1 MAQKILSRSSAIRGV
16 PDAVARVRAYHQRT
30 KHMPELYAPGPGYMD
45 WANQPDPFRRFSG
58 TSMIELPLVQGEDTP
73 PYDALF
79 DFKGTPPLPLT
90 AESLGLFLELSLG
103 LTAWKELQGRRWAL
117 RSNPSSGNLH
127 PTEGYALLPAL
138 ATLSD
143 RPGVYHYAPREH
155 ALERRCVLGEAAWSA
170 LAAGLPA
177 DAFLVGLTSV
187 HWREAWKYGER
198 AYRYCQHDAGHAL
211 GALCLA
217 AAALGW
223 RVTLLS
229 ALSDAD
235 VAGLLG
241 LDRAADFAEA
251 EVEHPDLI
259 AAVVT
264 DPTAT
269 PSRALA
275 EGAVAA
281 VRASRWTGTANRLS
295 PSRVEWPAIAAVEA
309 ATVKPSTAQLPLRG
323 FASIATPAPR
333 SMRDIPRAAAII
345 RQRRS
350 AVDMD
355 GRTGLSIDALFGMLA
370 RTLPD
375 RPHPPW
381 TAVDFPARVHLCL
394 FMHRIDGLSPGL
406 YVLMRDEVRLDAFRA
421 ACHDGFAWRHVESSG
436 MPLYA
441 LDLGDCRRAAADAS
455 CFQAIAGDSAF
466 SLGMVADFARTLE
479 EDGAW
484 AYRRLFWE
492 SGLIGQ
498 VLYLEAEAAGVR
510 STGMGCYFDDLVH
523 RLLDLNLADDAW
535 QSLYHFTVGGA
546 VEDERLTTL
555 PAYGHLPPERVS
567 PFRLGPSHAKI
578 GTGRSSR

>member
-1 MAQKILSRSSAIRGV
+1 MSLASDVDGL
-16 PDAVARVRAYHQRT
+16 PDAVTRVRAYHQRT
-30 KHMPELYAPGPGYMD
+30 KHMPERNAPGPGYMD

-58 TSMIELPLVQGEDTP
+58 ARNIELPLVPDDGTP

-79 DFKGTPPLPLT
+79 HSRETPPRPLT

-103 LTAWKELQGRRWAL
+103 ITAWKEFQGTRWAL

-127 PTEGYALLPAL
+127 PTEGYVVLPPL
-138 ATLSD
+138 ASLSD
-143 RPGVYHYAPREH
+143 CPGVYHYAPREH
-155 ALERRCVLGEAAWSA
+155 ALEQRCVLSKAAWGA
-170 LAAGLPA
+170 LAAGLPVG
-177 DAFLVGLTSV
+177 AFLVGLTSV

-211 GALCLA
+211 GALCFA

-223 RVTLLS
+223 RVALLS
-229 ALSDAD
+229 ALSDAE

-241 LDRAADFAEA
+241 LDRAADFAGAEA
-251 EVEHPDLI
+251 EHPDLI

-264 DPTAT
+264 DSAAQAP
-269 PSRALA
+269 RRLL
-275 EGAVAA
+275 ECAVAG
-281 VRASRWTGTANRLS
+281 VRAGHWAGTANRLS
-295 PSRVEWPAIAAVEA
+295 SERVDWAAIGAVED
-309 ATVKPSTAQLPLRG
+309 ATVKPHTAPLPLRDLA
-323 FASIATPAPR
+323 ASSKPAQRPIRDVPR
-333 SMRDIPRAAAII
+333 SAEII

-355 GRTGLSIDALFGMLA
+355 GRTGLPLDDFFGMLA

-381 TAVDFPARVHLCL
+381 TAIDFPARIHLCL
-394 FMHRIDGLSPGL
+394 FVHRIEGLSPGL
-406 YVLMRDEVRLDAFRA
+406 YVLMRDEARLDAFRA
-421 ACHDGFAWRHVESSG
+421 ACHDGFAWTRVQSSG

-441 LDLGDCRRAAADAS
+441 LTLGDCRQAATHAS

-466 SLGMVADFARTLE
+466 SLGMVADFTRTLE
-479 EDGAW
+479 GDGAW

-492 SGLIGQ
+492 TGLIGQ

-510 STGMGCYFDDLVH
+510 STGMGCYFDDFVH
-523 RLLDLNLADDAW
+523 QLLGMNLADDAW

-546 VEDERLTTL
+546 LEDERLTTL
-555 PAYGHLPPERVS
+555 PAYGHLPPERV
-567 PFRLGPSHAKI
+567 LPSW
-578 GTGRSSR
+578 RRP

>member
-1 MAQKILSRSSAIRGV
+1 MVQNIASRRSGARDA
-16 PDAVARVRAYHQRT
+16 PDAVAQVRAYHRLT
-30 KHMPELYAPGPGYMD
+30 KHMPGRYAPGPGDMD
-45 WANQPDPFRRFSG
+45 WANQPDPFRRFPG
-58 TSMIELPLVQGEDTP
+58 ARMVELPLVRDDGTP

-79 DFKGTPPLPLT
+79 YSIETPPRPLT
-90 AESLGLFLELSLG
+90 AESLGLFVELSLG
-103 LTAWKELQGRRWAL
+103 LTAWKEFQGTRWAL

-127 PTEGYALLPAL
+127 PTEGYVVLPAL
-138 ATLSD
+138 AAPLD

-155 ALERRCVLGEAAWSA
+155 ALEQRCILGEAAWRA
-170 LAAGLPA
+170 LAAGLPTG
-177 DAFLVGLTSV
+177 AFLVGLTSV

-211 GALCLA
+211 GALCFA

-223 RVTLLS
+223 RVALLS
-229 ALSDAD
+229 VLSDAE

-241 LDRAADFAEA
+241 LDRAADFAGAEA
-251 EVEHPDLI
+251 EHPDLI

-264 DPTAT
+264 DPAAAA
-269 PSRALA
+269 PRGLA

-281 VRASRWTGTANRLS
+281 LRAGNWTGTANRLS
-295 PSRVEWPAIAAVEA
+295 SERVDWAAIGAVED
-309 ATVKPSTAQLPLRG
+309 ATVKPSTAPLPLRNS
-323 FASIATPAPR
+323 AEIATAVPR
-333 SMRDIPRAAAII
+333 SMRDRPRAAKII

-350 AVDMD
+350 AVNMD
-355 GRTGLSIDALFGMLA
+355 ARTGLSVDAFFGMLA

-381 TAVDFPARVHLCL
+381 TAIDFPTRINLCL
-394 FMHRIDGLSPGL
+394 FVHRIDGLSPGL
-406 YVLMRDEVRLDAFRA
+406 YVLMRDEARLDAFRA

-441 LDLGDCRRAAADAS
+441 LALGDCRQAAAHAS

-492 SGLIGQ
+492 TGLIGQ

-523 RLLDLNLADDAW
+523 QLLDMTLEDDAW

-546 VEDERLTTL
+546 VDDDRLTTL
-555 PAYGHLPPERVS
+555 PAYGHLPPERTS
-567 PFRLGPSHAKI
+567 P
-578 GTGRSSR
+578 GRSGI